1 MKKYYALIL
10 GSSSGFGKAISL
22 ALAKDGV
29 NIFGVHLDRATTKP
43 DVDKLISDIKAM
55 GVEAHF
61 FNANAADPLKREE
74 IVSEMEKNFSNQNGT
89 ATVRILVHSLA
100 FGTLK
105 PFIAEN
111 AADSINQKQIDMTLD
126 VMANSLIYWTQALVS
141 RKLMTGGGKIFAMTS
156 SGGSK
161 QIKFYG
167 AVSAAKACL
176 ESYIRQLAMELG
188 AMGISA
194 NAIRAGVTETPALM
208 KIPNS
213 KNIIDNALQRNPEGR
228 LTRPEDIANF
238 IVDNY
243 KRDSH
248 WMTGN
253 IINLDGGESV
263 VEL

>member
-10 GSSSGFGKAISL
+10 GASSGFGKSISTTL
-22 ALAKDGV
+22 AQDGV
-29 NIFGVHLDRATTKP
+29 NIIGVHLDRATTMP
-43 DVDKLISDIKAM
+43 EVTQLISDIQSK

-61 FNANAADPLKREE
+61 FNANAADAGKREE
-74 IVSEMEKNFSNQNGT
+74 IVSKIEEIFKGDKEST
-89 ATVRILVHSLA
+89 IKVLVHSLA

-105 PFIAEN
+105 PFIADN
-111 AADSINQKQIDMTLD
+111 PADAINQKQIEMTLD
-126 VMANSLIYWTQALVS
+126 VMANSLVYWTQAVYNKKLLV
-141 RKLMTGGGKIFAMTS
+141 TGAKVYAMTS

-161 QIKFYG
+161 QIEFYG

-176 ESYIRQLAMELG
+176 ESYVRQLAMELG
-188 AMGISA
+188 KFGISA
-194 NAIRAGVTETPALM
+194 NAIRAGVTNTPALL

-213 KNIIDNALQRNPEGR
+213 QKIIDNAIQRNPKGI
-228 LTRPEDIANF
+228 LTRPEEIADF

-253 IINLDGGESV
+253 VINLDGGESV

>member
-10 GSSSGFGKAISL
+10 GASSGFGKAISM

-29 NIFGVHLDRATTKP
+29 NIVGVHLDRATTKP
-43 DVDKLISDIKAM
+43 DVDKLIEDIKAT
-55 GVEAHF
+55 GVEAHY
-61 FNANAADPLKREE
+61 FNVNAADAVKREE
-74 IVSEMEKNFSNQNGT
+74 ILSEIEKLFTSQKD
-89 ATVRILVHSLA
+89 ATVRVLVHSLA

-105 PFIAEN
+105 HFIDENPAE
-111 AADSINQKQIDMTLD
+111 SINQKQIDMTLD
-126 VMANSLIYWTQALVS
+126 VMANSIIYWTQALVS
-141 RKLMTGGGKIFAMTS
+141 RKLMVSGGKIFAMTS

-161 QIKFYG
+161 QIEFYG

-176 ESYIRQLAMELG
+176 ESYVRQLAMELG

-194 NAIRAGVTETPALM
+194 NAIRAGVTETPALL

-213 KNIIDNALQRNPEGR
+213 KAIIDNAIQRNPEGR
-228 LTRPEDIANF
+228 LTRPGDIADF

>member
-1 MKKYYALIL
+1 MEKYYALVL

-29 NIFGVHLDRATTKP
+29 NIIGVHLDRATTKP
-43 DVDKLISDIKAM
+43 DVDNLVLDLKKT
-55 GVEAHF
+55 GVDVHF
-61 FNANAADPLKREE
+61 YNANAADAIKREE
-74 IVSEMEKNFSNQNGT
+74 IISEIEKIFSNQNET
-89 ATVRILVHSLA
+89 ACVRILVHSLA

-105 PFIAEN
+105 SFISDSP
-111 AADSINQKQIDMTLD
+111 ADSINQKQIDMTLD
-126 VMANSLIYWTQALVS
+126 VMANSLIYWTQALIS
-141 RKLMTGGGKIFAMTS
+141 KKLMTSGGKIFAMTS

-161 QIKFYG
+161 QIEFYG

-176 ESYIRQLAMELG
+176 ESYVRQLAMELG

-194 NAIRAGVTETPALM
+194 NAIRAGVTETPALL

-213 KNIIDNALQRNPEGR
+213 KSIIDNALQRNPEGR
-228 LTRPEDIANF
+228 LTRPEDIADF

-243 KRDSH
+243 KRNSH